1 MKLLLR
7 ENIRKLGIIGDIVEV
22 TPGYARNY
30 LIPQGLATQ
39 PTKANVRKVE
49 QDKAKYLEKM
59 ARERADL
66 EARASLLD
74 GKEVTISAR
83 ANEEGTLYGSI
94 GPAQIAAAM
103 AEASLFV
110 EVEHIVLDEP
120 IHRLDKYEVE
130 LRFDEDVKAA
140 ISVWVVP
147 VHDAD
152 KHEEPSAEV
161 PTEAPEGDSDDANPA
176 EE

>member
-1 MKLLLR
+1 MKLLLHR
-7 ENIRKLGIIGDIVEV
+7 NISKLGIIGDIVEV
-22 TPGYARNY
+22 SPGYARNY

-49 QDKAKYLEKM
+49 QDKAKYLEKV

-74 GKEVTISAR
+74 GKEITISAR
-83 ANEEGTLYGSI
+83 ANEEGNLYGSI

-103 AEASLFV
+103 AEANLFIDI
-110 EVEHIVLDEP
+110 EHIVLDEA
-120 IHRLDKYEVE
+120 IHQLDKYEVQ
-130 LRFDEDVKAA
+130 LRFAEDVKAT

-147 VHDAD
+147 VRDTD
-152 KHEEPSAEV
+152 QQKEPLAEA
-161 PTEAPEGDSDDANPA
+161 PTEAPEDGSSDANPA
-176 EE
+176 E